1 MEKCP
6 FDLTPYKIGASTS
19 KPQVFSL
26 NYTNQDFWSMKTR
39 LVNYIQENFG
49 DKFNDFVE
57 SSLGIMLIEN
67 WAFIADTLSFK
78 IDQIANEVFIDTV
91 TELSNAFRLAQLVG
105 FEPTPPVAGK
115 SLWSARIPNTFL
127 VDLRIQTPYVVDIV
141 NGEVSTT
148 IELFSADPLNR
159 PIFDEDIVIPAGE
172 LINTNIVGI
181 QGRTYTEFFTSAGG
195 ANQSFLLS
203 FNPVLLDSIRV
214 YVDGTQWEQV
224 KFFTDSEARLEY
236 RIEFTADYSVFIIF
250 GSNRAG
256 YIPSVGSN
264 IKAVYRV
271 GGGTSGNI
279 VSNYATAE
287 ALVPIDGQIFNAVIN
302 LTNYTKGEF
311 GYAGDT
317 IDDIRYKLPVYAQT
331 QNRCVSGSDY
341 KNFANLFATPYNG
354 IMGKA
359 NAVLRHSGCSA
370 NIIEMY
376 ILVKEDNYNL
386 AKANSQF
393 KYEFQEYIDQ
403 QKMLTDYI
411 VVKDGEIIYVDI
423 AVNVVL
429 DKYYKKF
436 QDEIKTQIT
445 NRVLAFFQLS
455 NWDYGQILRDI
466 DIVKTL
472 SDMQQP
478 KRYEI
483 NFVTTNPQNGGKQ
496 VVARYFEIIR
506 PENIQ
511 VNFTYE

>member
-6 FDLTPYKIGASTS
+6 FDLTPYKIGAGVS

-91 TELSNAFRLAQLVG
+91 TELDNAFRLAQLVG
-105 FEPTPPVAGK
+105 FTPTPPIAGK
-115 SLWSARIPNTFL
+115 SLWSARIPNTFN

-141 NGEVSTT
+141 SGTTSTT

-159 PIFDEDIVIPAGE
+159 PIFDDDIIIPAGQ

-181 QGRTYTEFFTSAGG
+181 QGRTYTDFFTSGGG
-195 ANQSFLLS
+195 ANQSYLLS

-224 KFFTDSEARLEY
+224 KSFTDSEARLEY
-236 RIEFTADYSVFIIF
+236 RIEFNADYSVFVIF

-256 YIPSVGSN
+256 YIPSTGSN
-264 IKAVYRV
+264 IKVVYRV

-287 ALVPIDGQIFNAVIN
+287 ALVPIDGEVYNAVVN

-311 GYAGDT
+311 GYVGDT

-331 QNRCVSGSDY
+331 QDRCVSGSDY
-341 KNFANLFATPYNG
+341 KNYANLFTTAYNG
-354 IMGKA
+354 TMGKA

-376 ILVKEDNYNL
+376 ILVKEDNFNL
-386 AKANSQF
+386 VKANSQF
-393 KYEFQEYIDQ
+393 KFEFQEYIDSK
-403 QKMLTDYI
+403 KMLTDYI
-411 VVKDGEIIYVDI
+411 AVKDGEIIYVDI

-436 QDEIKTQIT
+436 QDEIKLQIT
-445 NRVLAFFQLS
+445 NRINQYFLLS

-472 SDMQQP
+472 SDLQQP

-483 NFVTTNPQNGGKQ
+483 NFVTTNPQNGGTQ
-496 VVARYFEIIR
+496 VIARYFEIIR

-511 VNFTYE
+511 INFTYE

>member
-105 FEPTPPVAGK
+105 FEPTPPIAGK
-115 SLWSARIPNTFL
+115 SLWSARIPNTFT

-159 PIFDEDIVIPAGE
+159 PIFDEDIIIPAGE

-181 QGRTYTEFFTSAGG
+181 QGRTYTDFFTSNGG
-195 ANQSFLLS
+195 ANQSYLLS

-264 IKAVYRV
+264 IKVVYRV

-279 VSNYATAE
+279 VSNYASAE
-287 ALVPIDGQIFNAVIN
+287 ALVPIDGQVFNAVIN

-311 GYAGDT
+311 GYSGDT

-354 IMGKA
+354 TMGKA

-423 AVNVVL
+423 AVNVVI

-445 NRVLAFFQLS
+445 NRILAFFQLS
-455 NWDYGQILRDI
+455 NWDYAQILRDI

>member
-159 PIFDEDIVIPAGE
+159 PIFDEDIIIPAGE

-181 QGRTYTEFFTSAGG
+181 QGRTYTDFFTSAGG
-195 ANQSFLLS
+195 ANQSYLLS

-236 RIEFTADYSVFIIF
+236 RIEFTADYSVFVIF
-250 GSNRAG
+250 GNNRAG

-287 ALVPIDGQIFNAVIN
+287 ALVPIDGQVFNAVIN

-311 GYAGDT
+311 GYVGDT

-386 AKANSQF
+386 VKANSQF

-411 VVKDGEIIYVDI
+411 VVKDGEIIYADI
-423 AVNVVL
+423 AINVVL

>member
-105 FEPTPPVAGK
+105 FEPTPPIAGK
-115 SLWSARIPNTFL
+115 SLWSARIPNTFT

-159 PIFDEDIVIPAGE
+159 PIFDEDIIIPAGE

-181 QGRTYTEFFTSAGG
+181 QGRTYTDFFTSNGG
-195 ANQSFLLS
+195 ANQSYLLS

-264 IKAVYRV
+264 IKVVYRV

-279 VSNYATAE
+279 VSNYASAE
-287 ALVPIDGQIFNAVIN
+287 ALVPIDGQVFNAVIN

-311 GYAGDT
+311 GYSGDT

-354 IMGKA
+354 TMGKA

-423 AVNVVL
+423 AVNVVM

-445 NRVLAFFQLS
+445 NRILAFFQLS
-455 NWDYGQILRDI
+455 NWDYAQILRDI

>member
-181 QGRTYTEFFTSAGG
+181 QGRTYTDFFTSAGG
-195 ANQSFLLS
+195 ANQSYLLS

-236 RIEFTADYSVFIIF
+236 RIEFTADYSVFVIF
-250 GSNRAG
+250 GNNRAG

-287 ALVPIDGQIFNAVIN
+287 ALVPIDGQVFNAVIN

-311 GYAGDT
+311 GYVGDT

-386 AKANSQF
+386 VKANSQF

-483 NFVTTNPQNGGKQ
+483 NFVTTNPKNGGKQ

>member
-6 FDLTPYKIGASTS
+6 FDLIPYKIGASTS

-39 LVNYIQENFG
+39 LINYITENFG
-49 DKFNDFVE
+49 SEFNDFVE

-91 TELSNAFRLAQLVG
+91 TELDNAFRLAQLVG
-105 FEPTPPVAGK
+105 YTPTPPIAGK
-115 SLWSARIPNTFL
+115 SLWSGRIANTFN
-127 VDLRIQTPYVVDIV
+127 VDLRIPTPYIVDIV
-141 NGEVSTT
+141 NGEISTT

-159 PIFDEDIVIPAGE
+159 PIFDDDIIIPSGQ
-172 LINTNIVGI
+172 LINTNIVGL
-181 QGRTYTEFFTSAGG
+181 QGRTYTDFFTSNGG
-195 ANQSFLLS
+195 PNQSYSLS

-214 YVDGTQWEQV
+214 YVDGSQWEQV
-224 KFFTDSEARLEY
+224 KYFTDSEARREY
-236 RIEFTADYSVFIIF
+236 RIEFSANYSVFVIF

-256 YIPSVGSN
+256 YIPTSGSN
-264 IKAVYRV
+264 IRVVYRV

-279 VSNYATAE
+279 VSNYASAE
-287 ALVPIDGQIFNAVIN
+287 ALVPIDGEVYNAVVT

-311 GYAGDT
+311 GYEGDT

-341 KNFANLFATPYNG
+341 KNFANLFTTSYNG
-354 IMGKA
+354 TMGKA

-370 NIIEMY
+370 NIIEFY
-376 ILVKEDNYNL
+376 ILVKLDNFNL

-393 KYEFQEYIDQ
+393 KYEFQDYMNDK
-403 QKMLTDYI
+403 KMLTDYI
-411 VVKDGEIIYVDI
+411 SLKDGEIIYVDI
-423 AVNVVL
+423 AINVVL

-436 QDEIKTQIT
+436 QDEIKTQIQ
-445 NRVLAFFQLS
+445 NRVNAYFALS

-472 SDMQQP
+472 SDLQQP
-478 KRYEI
+478 RRYEI

-496 VVARYFEIIR
+496 VIARYFEIIR
-506 PENIQ
+506 SENIQ

>member
-6 FDLTPYKIGASTS
+6 FDLTPYKIGAGVS

-91 TELSNAFRLAQLVG
+91 TELDNAFRLAQLVG
-105 FEPTPPVAGK
+105 FTPTPPIAGK
-115 SLWSARIPNTFL
+115 SLWSARIPNTFN

-141 NGEVSTT
+141 SGTTSTT

-159 PIFDEDIVIPAGE
+159 PIFDDDIIIPAGQ

-181 QGRTYTEFFTSAGG
+181 QGRTYTDFFTSGGG
-195 ANQSFLLS
+195 ANQSYLLS

-224 KFFTDSEARLEY
+224 KSFTDSEARLEY
-236 RIEFTADYSVFIIF
+236 RIEFNADYSVFVIF

-256 YIPSVGSN
+256 YIPSTGSN
-264 IKAVYRV
+264 IKVVYRV

-287 ALVPIDGQIFNAVIN
+287 ALVPIDGEVYNAVVN

-311 GYAGDT
+311 GYVGDT

-331 QNRCVSGSDY
+331 QDRCVSGSDY
-341 KNFANLFATPYNG
+341 KNYANLFTTAYNG
-354 IMGKA
+354 TMGKA

-376 ILVKEDNYNL
+376 ILVKEDNFNL
-386 AKANSQF
+386 VKANSQF
-393 KYEFQEYIDQ
+393 KFEFQEYIDSK
-403 QKMLTDYI
+403 KMLTDYI
-411 VVKDGEIIYVDI
+411 SVKDGEIIYVDI

-436 QDEIKTQIT
+436 QDEIKLQIT
-445 NRVLAFFQLS
+445 NRINQYFLLS

-472 SDMQQP
+472 SDLQQP

-483 NFVTTNPQNGGKQ
+483 NFVTTNPQNGGTQ
-496 VVARYFEIIR
+496 VIARYFEIIR

-511 VNFTYE
+511 INFTYE